1 MWANYFCRLTKE
13 VIIPSIII
21 ASIVAGLWYLLI
33 QLFPLSIK
41 GVGVYASLLLSI
53 VCILIYLEESTSM
66 AFISRKDSQSNIGLD
81 IKTSVS
87 LCIGGCAQGYLLHR
101 VLFEMPSNAILV
113 VGGAFI
119 ISAGI
124 SWAVNRLYGK
134 YSLLLAPYF
143 RLALLPLVIGF
154 SLLPFLGSV
163 AQIICYMLMLAI
175 LFELWLSLFVNISYA
190 SKKYEVQ
197 SFFLWVR
204 THIPI
209 FIGLTLGWGVGYFVL
224 SLLDAEGYGSFL
236 VVLVITLVFVV
247 LYTTSVTIAPYGC
260 DHLTIPEDYEND
272 DEENEFRAARKA
284 WGKACEII
292 AKRSKLTPRETEV
305 FMLLAKGRNSR
316 VIERELSISS
326 HTVKSHNYNIYRK
339 LGVESQQELI
349 DAIELVHSKIK
360 LTI

>member
-1 MWANYFCRLTKE
+1 
-13 VIIPSIII
+13 
-21 ASIVAGLWYLLI
+21 
-33 QLFPLSIK
+33 LF
-41 GVGVYASLLLSI
+41 
-53 VCILIYLEESTSM
+53 
-66 AFISRKDSQSNIGLD
+66 
-81 IKTSVS
+81 
-87 LCIGGCAQGYLLHR
+87 
-101 VLFEMPSNAILV
+101 
-113 VGGAFI
+113 
-119 ISAGI
+119 
-124 SWAVNRLYGK
+124 
-134 YSLLLAPYF
+134 
-143 RLALLPLVIGF
+143 
-154 SLLPFLGSV
+154 
-163 AQIICYMLMLAI
+163 
-175 LFELWLSLFVNISYA
+175 
-190 SKKYEVQ
+190 
-197 SFFLWVR
+197 
-204 THIPI
+204 
-209 FIGLTLGWGVGYFVL
+209 
-224 SLLDAEGYGSFL
+224 DAEGYGSFL

-360 LTI
+360 LTV